1 MMAAILRDAVRGEG
15 ISIVEEVGDRAD
27 LSDVV
32 ARRGAQVIIVP
43 TEGSGVARQYH
54 ELLRQTPDL
63 KILTIAAVSHSTDL
77 YELRLLG
84 NNVGRQDVV
93 AAIRA
98 VVAGDDRSAEES
110 PPT

>member
-1 MMAAILRDAVRGEG
+1 MVAAIIRDAVRGEG
-15 ISIVEEVGDRAD
+15 IHIVDEVGDHAD

-32 ARRGAQVIIVP
+32 VRRRAQVIIVP
-43 TEGSGVARQYH
+43 TDVSGVAQQYH
-54 ELLRQTPDL
+54 ELLRQVPNL

-84 NNVGRQDVV
+84 NNVGRRGVV

-98 VVAGDDRSAEES
+98 VVGDEFSADQS
-110 PPT
+110 PSA